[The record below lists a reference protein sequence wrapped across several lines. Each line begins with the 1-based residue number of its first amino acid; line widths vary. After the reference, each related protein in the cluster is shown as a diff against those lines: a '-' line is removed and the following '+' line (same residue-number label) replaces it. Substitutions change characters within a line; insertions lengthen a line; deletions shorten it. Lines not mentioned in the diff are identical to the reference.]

1 MIGARVQSSIA
12 KTPGKNESQCERDR
26 VAGNESEKF
35 YGQPRSRGT
44 LKHTHTHYRW
54 TRVKASGP
62 RLTALVSY
70 PLASDSLAVAQWR
83 NPPNVALH
91 PTYPTESACASGAGV
106 ATPTQRPPKC
116 GERADATARAWL
128 TQKLCPS
135 PLCSF
140 QRQAHAQESLLF
152 VPQAELARAAR
163 AWQRPKLHVSPRV
176 ERAVHGRR
184 GACVAQLQHSG

>member
-1 MIGARVQSSIA
+1 MDEGKGIGSQTHGAGLLPAGFGLARRR
-12 KTPGKNESQCERDR
+12 T
-26 VAGNESEKF
+26 VA
-35 YGQPRSRGT
+35 P
-44 LKHTHTHYRW
+44 
-54 TRVKASGP
+54 
-62 RLTALVSY
+62 
-70 PLASDSLAVAQWR
+70 
-83 NPPNVALH
+83 PPNVAPLH
-91 PTYPTESACASGAGV
+91 TYPTESACASGAGV
-106 ATPTQRPPKC
+106 ATPRERPPKC